1 MILMKKIETALLND
15 PDLDYRP
22 FNINVVK
29 GRVVLSGYIASE
41 EEKKTALKIVESV
54 KGVKSL
60 DADIQVVNY
69 KAYKDKS

>member
-1 MILMKKIETALLND
+1 
-15 PDLDYRP
+15 
-22 FNINVVK
+22 
-29 GRVVLSGYIASE
+29 LSGYIASE